1 MHTRLTI
8 LLVGLAILLPASVSA
23 ATVHPDVI
31 KATVSG
37 SSVTVSW
44 GPIPSDLGYTNG
56 MYEAFLGKRGFHN
69 DGSPGGKA
77 E

>member
-1 MHTRLTI
+1 MFTRAVA
-8 LLVGLAILLPASVSA
+8 LVLGLSLLLPSSVSA
-23 ATVHPDVI
+23 ATAHPDVI

-56 MYEAFLGKRGFHN
+56 M
-69 DGSPGGKA
+69 
-77 E
+77 